1 MVTRN
6 DAPSSP
12 INIRHLSKVENI
24 RNLSEV
30 EDMSTFTAARIGA
43 YGPVNDENRI
53 WVEKGE
59 ELAIPPR
66 GTFFVWTDEGWVRFF
81 TPKGTVI
88 KGPAVIAAFSI
99 HHHDEGIF
107 AKQHAA
113 ATTRAKKIRVATIA
127 GISAGLLGLMGLA
140 VGEVSPHNETMI
152 LMMAGFCA
160 LVIITSQSPRATDI
174 TPLEKELRERVEMQ
188 FLTPGPVVN
197 GRVVS

>member
-1 MVTRN
+1 MDFDGRQEIQKSI
-6 DAPSSP
+6 AS
-12 INIRHLSKVENI
+12 
-24 RNLSEV
+24 
-30 EDMSTFTAARIGA
+30 DMKPVDMKGLKDVASMTTFTAARIGA
-43 YGPVNDENRI
+43 QDPLNDENRI
-53 WVEKGE
+53 WVDKGE
-59 ELAIPPR
+59 ELPIPPR

-88 KGPAVIAAFSI
+88 KGPAVIASFSI

-107 AKQHAA
+107 AKQHDA

-140 VGEVSPHNETMI
+140 VGEVSPQNETMI

-197 GRVVS
+197 GRVVA